1 MVEIEQTA
9 HKLNWHQKIGNRIVL
24 TVIFAAVL
32 PLLLISGSIAFKVRN
47 DLVHQTV
54 HAQKQRAATI
64 QHGIETLF
72 HSYYQQIE
80 SLARQPEIQSMNA
93 ELQLKSIRNFLD
105 QQKIYFS
112 CALYKSNLTINS
124 VALRNRKD
132 QIDYAPEDF
141 SVPANKSFN
150 PLMQAFSKVIAEGEP
165 AFTTYYSPVF
175 AEKMLFVFVPVFD
188 FVAPDQVIGLI
199 SCSIS
204 LSAPDI
210 HEIICAYPIGEKDIL
225 TLTDKN
231 GNLISWPG
239 DLPDDFGGLVI
250 NKKIQALHEAEP
262 IRVKIASTTYL
273 GTISP
278 ISVMDG
284 FLLAARPWDFALRFL
299 NQLLLDLALVFA
311 VALVIA
317 VAAGYFMAR
326 SLATGI
332 DSLVVG
338 IRQVAKGIISHRVE
352 VAGDDELA
360 EAGNAFNEM
369 VDTLEKHRVIDEVWE
384 QEWGSST
391 EQNHDPGDK

>member
-1 MVEIEQTA
+1 VQ
-9 HKLNWHQKIGNRIVL
+9 
-24 TVIFAAVL
+24 
-32 PLLLISGSIAFKVRN
+32 
-47 DLVHQTV
+47 QTV
-54 HAQKQRAATI
+54 KAQQQRTATI

-72 HSYYQQIE
+72 RSYYQQIE
-80 SLARQPEIQSMNA
+80 SLARQPEIQSMNP
-93 ELQLKSIRNFLD
+93 ELQIKSIRNFLE

-112 CALYKSNLTINS
+112 CALYKSDLTINS

-141 SVPANKSFN
+141 SSPANKTAN
-150 PLMQAFSKVIAEGEP
+150 PLRQAFNKVVAEGEP

-188 FVAPDQVIGLI
+188 FVAPDRIIGLI

-225 TLTDKN
+225 TLTDKD
-231 GNLISWPG
+231 GNLISWQG
-239 DLPDDFGGLVI
+239 NLPDNFAGLII
-250 NKKIQALHEAEP
+250 NKKIQASHEASP
-262 IRVKIASTTYL
+262 IRVNLASTTYL

-278 ISVMDG
+278 IQVMDG
-284 FLLAARPWDFALRFL
+284 FLLAARPLDSALKFL

-317 VAAGYFMAR
+317 VAAGYFMSR

-332 DSLVVG
+332 DSLVAG
-338 IRQVAKGIISHRVE
+338 IRQVAKGVISHRVE
-352 VAGDDELA
+352 VTGDDELA

-369 VDTLEKHRVIDEVWE
+369 VDTLEKHRVIDEVWA
-384 QEWGSST
+384 QEWGRST
-391 EQNHDPGDK
+391 EKSHEPDDK